1 MGCCLGGCVRLI
13 GFTLWK
19 AVFAALLAIL
29 LSRIDG
35 YVDRSGKGD
44 SLGGKAWRL
53 YRSRSGEKVRRGTPP
68 DAGSAIDTEGRTRL

>member
-19 AVFAALLAIL
+19 AVFAAILAIL
-29 LSRIDG
+29 LSRVDG

-53 YRSRSGEKVRRGTPP
+53 YRSRSGKKVRRGAPR
-68 DAGSAIDTEGRTRL
+68 DATSAIDTEGRRLP